1 MCPKKI
7 VAMSLV
13 FLSLFVNYSN
23 AQQTKEVTFTGR
35 VIDTEGKPIAG
46 AKVTAYEMVSDGI
59 AGNILLHKVWEMT
72 TKGDGTFFFTTLP
85 KPARGIFFDGYIVAT
100 KQDLALGWTV
110 WNMRENIESNV
121 QLGEPEKLKGVI
133 VDEKGKPVDRAE
145 VRANLYRTVQTTE
158 GEEKRAWL
166 PGIPPLGELVTQ
178 TNSQGRFLFSN
189 ISADLGVDL
198 LVTAAG
204 KATTYTYQSALR
216 EPAFKAG
223 HTDIKVTVPKEA
235 RITGRILD
243 PDTGKGIADA
253 KFAVVDSS
261 GLFFYRF
268 VYTSGKDGSF
278 NIGGLQSGE
287 YLIRGDA
294 LSNTNVTVKSGKTTK
309 VTVRANK
316 SSGLRRIRG
325 VVRDEKGELVSN
337 AIVSTRLGMSEN
349 TITNT
354 EGRFTLKCKPKNT
367 LRPREDTTY
376 LIVRHKERNLAA
388 TVEFDDDNAETFD
401 IRLNPGVIF
410 SGKVIDIEGKGIPD
424 ADLFV
429 TFRVSHFGI
438 GGREVTNI
446 DAQGNYE
453 IRAVPSGHKF
463 SVSASA
469 EGYGEQYV
477 QAHTAEAVDGRIEL
491 DPLVLAIAN
500 LSISGVAVDVDDKP
514 VADARISCYGE
525 GQPSRRTQTNEDGR
539 FTLKHVCAGR
549 IVIRAQKG
557 GQTRL
562 RGYLETEGGATD
574 IRIVVAELDASG
586 RPVPKQPPSLVGK
599 SLPDLNS
606 INTDFIPEQV
616 KGKMILVCFWDME
629 QRPSRNCIR
638 ELAKRAG
645 ELKEKGVTVVAIQAS
660 KVDENKLNEW
670 IEKYDITFQVG
681 MLQGDVEKTRF
692 DWGVRSLPWL
702 ILTDR
707 KHVVRAEDF
716 GVNELNVKIKEADN
730 AK

>member
-46 AKVTAYEMVSDGI
+46 VKVTAYEMVSDGI
-59 AGNILLHKVWEMT
+59 AGNILLHQVGEVT
-72 TKGDGTFFFTTLP
+72 TKGDGAFFFTTQP
-85 KPARGIFFDGYIVAT
+85 KPARGTFLDGHVVAT
-100 KQDLALGWTV
+100 KQDLVLGWVV
-110 WNMRENIESNV
+110 WTMRADAESNIE
-121 QLGEPEKLKGVI
+121 LGEPETLEGMI
-133 VDEKGKPVDRAE
+133 VDEKGKPVIGAE
-145 VRANLYRTVQTTE
+145 VRANLYRRVETAE
-158 GEEKRAWL
+158 GEEKRQWL
-166 PGIPPLGELVTQ
+166 PGIAPLHELGTQ
-178 TNSQGRFLFSN
+178 TDGQGKFLFSN
-189 ISADLGVDL
+189 LPANLAVDL
-198 LVTAAG
+198 LVTAAD
-204 KATTYTYQSALR
+204 KATTYTYQSALW

-223 HTDIKVTVPKEA
+223 QTDIKVTVPKEA
-235 RITGRILD
+235 RITGKILD
-243 PDTGKGIADA
+243 PDTGKGIAKA

-388 TVEFDDDNAETFD
+388 TVEFDDDNAETLD
-401 IRLNPGVIF
+401 IRLTPGVIF

-429 TFRVSHFGI
+429 TFRVSHLGI

-500 LSISGVAVDVDDKP
+500 LSISGVALDVDDKP

-525 GQPSRRTQTNEDGR
+525 GQPARRTQTNEDGR
-539 FTLKHVCAGR
+539 FTLKKVCAGR

-606 INTDFIPEQV
+606 ISTDFIPEQV

-629 QRPSRNCIR
+629 QRPSRNCII
-638 ELAKRAG
+638 ELTKRAK
-645 ELKEKGVTVVAIQAS
+645 ELEEKGVAIIAIQAS
-660 KVDENKLNEW
+660 EINENKLDEW
-670 IEKYDITFQVG
+670 VKKYNIPFTVG
-681 MLQGDVEKTRF
+681 MVQSDVEKTKF
-692 DWGVRSLPWL
+692 TWDVRLLPWL
-702 ILTDR
+702 ILTD
-707 KHVVRAEDF
+707 KQHAVQAEGF
-716 GVNELNVKIKEADN
+716 SINELDERIATLREK
-730 AK
+730 